1 MAICKNCG
9 HECHHTNGGSC
20 HCSCA
25 NCEHDIQ
32 EAIDKLDKVLKI
44 NEGYEYD
51 VLLEPD
57 FTLTEN

>member
-9 HECHHTNGGSC
+9 HECLHTNGGSC

-32 EAIDKLDKVLKI
+32 DAMDKLTKVLTI

-51 VLLEPD
+51 VLFEPD

>member
-9 HECHHTNGGSC
+9 HECHHTNSGSC

-32 EAIDKLDKVLKI
+32 DAMDKLTKVLTI

-51 VLLEPD
+51 VLFEPD